1 MTELVSAMTYANTI
15 LSRIIRQ
22 IAATRIQ
29 KKWRS
34 WKIEQMAEVERAQAK
49 MHKIEN
55 LVGPSWKSKES
66 DKIEDL
72 LEGMDVIKD
81 KTLLTFSETCEARTK
96 NDFTY
101 REFIHKEDG
110 KEKGTTKF
118 TSLVNSWTSYL
129 GNKKEFF
136 NGPGKVWADDPSSKD
151 WIDHLERVILL
162 LENKVPVM
170 LWGQGGGHKKL
181 NPSDKRKISELKD
194 YWRLHQL
201 KKEIAKLQ
209 REEKTAKKGKRK
221 RYQMNPLAEEFF
233 PEVLY
238 AYAV

>member
-15 LSRIIRQ
+15 LSRMIRQ

-81 KTLLTFSETCEARTK
+81 KTLLTFSETCEART
-96 NDFTY
+96 NNGFTY

-118 TSLVNSWTSYL
+118 TLLVNSWTSYL

-170 LWGQGGGHKKL
+170 LWGQGGGYKKL

-209 REEKTAKKGKRK
+209 REEKTAKKRKMK

-233 PEVLY
+233 PEILY

>member
-15 LSRIIRQ
+15 LSRMIRQ

-118 TSLVNSWTSYL
+118 TLLVNSWTSYL

-170 LWGQGGGHKKL
+170 LWGQGGGYKKL

>member
-81 KTLLTFSETCEARTK
+81 KTIPSVFCLERKYFHRRETDK
-96 NDFTY
+96 Q
-101 REFIHKEDG
+101 HG
-110 KEKGTTKF
+110 KEKEQQDLTC
-118 TSLVNSWTSYL
+118 
-129 GNKKEFF
+129 
-136 NGPGKVWADDPSSKD
+136 
-151 WIDHLERVILL
+151 
-162 LENKVPVM
+162 
-170 LWGQGGGHKKL
+170 
-181 NPSDKRKISELKD
+181 
-194 YWRLHQL
+194 
-201 KKEIAKLQ
+201 
-209 REEKTAKKGKRK
+209 
-221 RYQMNPLAEEFF
+221 
-233 PEVLY
+233 
-238 AYAV
+238 

>member
-1 MTELVSAMTYANTI
+1 ME
-15 LSRIIRQ
+15 
-22 IAATRIQ
+22 
-29 KKWRS
+29 KK
-34 WKIEQMAEVERAQAK
+34 
-49 MHKIEN
+49 
-55 LVGPSWKSKES
+55 
-66 DKIEDL
+66 
-72 LEGMDVIKD
+72 
-81 KTLLTFSETCEARTK
+81 K
-96 NDFTY
+96 NN
-101 REFIHKEDG
+101 K
-110 KEKGTTKF
+110 
-118 TSLVNSWTSYL
+118 TSLVNLGRPL

-170 LWGQGGGHKKL
+170 LWGQGGGGHKKL
-181 NPSDKRKISELKD
+181 YPSDKREISELKD

>member
-15 LSRIIRQ
+15 LSRMIRQ

-118 TSLVNSWTSYL
+118 TLLVNSWTSYL
-129 GNKKEFF
+129 GNKEEFF
-136 NGPGKVWADDPSSKD
+136 NGSGKVWADDPSSKD

-170 LWGQGGGHKKL
+170 LWGQGGGYKKL
-181 NPSDKRKISELKD
+181 NPSDKRKIIELKD

-209 REEKTAKKGKRK
+209 GEEKAAKKGKRK

>member
-170 LWGQGGGHKKL
+170 LWGQGGGYKKL

>member
-170 LWGQGGGHKKL
+170 LWGQGGGYKKL

-209 REEKTAKKGKRK
+209 GEEKAAKKRKRK
-221 RYQMNPLAEEFF
+221 RYQMNPLAKEFF
-233 PEVLY
+233 PDVLY